1 MKKKRGEGSRNGAN
15 KRHYFKVAAPKDHHS
30 LHVKEEEKSSE
41 MAQLI
46 SMKEAEFLDSW
57 IYNYNNFQ
65 SQSQLCVV
73 SFMRS
78 VHRLRH
84 KAKEV

>member
-1 MKKKRGEGSRNGAN
+1 MYIHITLHLQKNLFPNIFKKIEEASEYEKKRGEGDRNGAN

-30 LHVKEEEKSSE
+30 SHVEEEKSSE

-57 IYNYNNFQ
+57 IYN
-65 SQSQLCVV
+65 
-73 SFMRS
+73 
-78 VHRLRH
+78 
-84 KAKEV
+84 